1 MADYGICSF
10 LIDTTVTN
18 IFLYNYENRL
28 RHWFELRDKIKK
40 LSLIQ
45 QCQEI
50 DKFWQQAPLVNHY
63 LHTDFIDEWPGPWQL
78 LADNNYCYYAR
89 ALGIIYTFYLLD
101 TKNLELVLA
110 KDDNSDEVVLV
121 LVENAK
127 YILNYWP
134 DTVINN
140 NIKDFSIIKTFNITP
155 LNNKIG

>member
-1 MADYGICSF
+1 M
-10 LIDTTVTN
+10 TN
-18 IFLYNYENRL
+18 IFLFDYPYRL
-28 RHWFELRDKIKK
+28 QAWAKLRDTVREC
-40 LSLIQ
+40 SLEEK
-45 QCQEI
+45 CQLI

-63 LHTDFIDEWPGPWQL
+63 LHTDFIDEWPDPWQL

-89 ALGIIYTFYLLD
+89 ALGMIYTLYLSD

-110 KDDNSDEVVLV
+110 KDDNSNEVVLV
-121 LVENAK
+121 LVEDAK

-134 DTVINN
+134 DTVLNN